1 MKIDKKLLPPNNL
14 KPQIQK
20 FVKKHHIRLEDFS
33 KKVDISPRSLYRKN
47 YQVVFLEEA
56 TYYHSLEHILNCNLI
71 DLYFST
77 GQQVLDYEINILVEI
92 KALIIK
98 SSAYLPKKYYSQGEF
113 INEFYKQNTI
123 FGFEI
128 FELLRNLFQPRLLGS
143 EVVNSLI
150 KNKLNHLIYTSVTD
164 KYNVKRY
171 QTNLLIDFISFMI
184 SQYVSFFEKISTSL
198 EAKADERYIFLSKT
212 ECFKR
217 CQNFLFKKEEFINSS
232 KRLASIFSQM
242 ALHDINYWFIKLDEL

>member
-1 MKIDKKLLPPNNL
+1 MQIDSKLLPPNNL
-14 KPQIQK
+14 KPQIHRYLKNHQIK
-20 FVKKHHIRLEDFS
+20 LEVFS
-33 KKVDISPRSLYRKN
+33 KKVDIPSRSLYRMYTQTVLSK
-47 YQVVFLEEA
+47 ET

-77 GQQVLDYEINILVEI
+77 AQQVLDYEINVLAEI
-92 KALIIK
+92 KALVIK

-143 EVVNSLI
+143 EVINSLI
-150 KNKLNHLIYTSVTD
+150 ENKLNHLIYTSVTD

-171 QTNLLIDFISFMI
+171 QTNLLIDFISFLI
-184 SQYVSFFEKISTSL
+184 SQYISFFEKISTSL